1 MLFSALACPVARH
14 PIILSCRFSFPK
26 SFSNLLEVFF
36 PLLQPSLEFQ
46 VSPFRS
52 NNTAAGYS
60 HSPPRYPIT
69 NTRFLRCGIACGN
82 PSTRTYRA
90 SSTLHAQEYPI
101 YEIFCKNNLKS
112 FPSFVLRTPGTFSHT
127 NHLGRIVSRSL
138 Q

>member
-1 MLFSALACPVARH
+1 MLCYAFAFPDARH

-26 SFSNLLEVFF
+26 AFSNLLEVVC
-36 PLLQPSLEFQ
+36 PLLQLSVEFQ
-46 VSPFRS
+46 VSLFRL

-60 HSPPRYPIT
+60 HSFPIYPIT
-69 NTRFLRCGIACGN
+69 NKRFLRCGIACGN
-82 PSTRTYRA
+82 PSTRTYLA

-112 FPSFVLRTPGTFSHT
+112 FPSFELRTPGTFSHT